1 MMLRKEKNRSALTLR
16 FVFIS
21 GLAVF
26 VIVLGTSI
34 IYLFYLKKILMS
46 EVTYIMLFACFLF
59 RLRFLFVLYLSMFSW
74 LNIFLGNSRH
84 LLFNFYHTFLSYIF
98 PPNFYLFLSRPQFNG
113 FITTYIRTLLFVC
126 MIYLIYLFYCVK
138 LPVQVK
144 YPKRVTYWILVIF
157 F

>member
-34 IYLFYLKKILMS
+34 IYLFYLKFFLMS
-46 EVTYIMLFACFLF
+46 EVTHIMLFACFLF
-59 RLRFLFVLYLSMFSW
+59 HLRFLFVLFDVFMIKY
-74 LNIFLGNSRH
+74 FLGNSRH

-98 PPNFYLFLSRPQFNG
+98 SPNFYLFLSRPQFNG